1 MTPDLWQLHTWQ
13 HAQCTKHY
21 HPNLRAILILGY
33 DQGQID
39 NIVIFDTDQELSM
52 FTLKYSDYFR
62 PLMHN
67 TKLRSF
73 GKTVWLLLTKHAI
86 TVNYKQG
93 PVKRVQ

>member
-21 HPNLRAILILGY
+21 LPNLRVILISGY
-33 DQGQID
+33 DQGPID
-39 NIVIFDTDQELSM
+39 NIVTFDTDQELSM

-62 PLMHN
+62 PLTYN
-67 TKLRSF
+67 KSNSF
-73 GKTVWLLLTKHAI
+73 AKMMWTLLIKYAT

-93 PVKRVQ
+93 PVQHVQ